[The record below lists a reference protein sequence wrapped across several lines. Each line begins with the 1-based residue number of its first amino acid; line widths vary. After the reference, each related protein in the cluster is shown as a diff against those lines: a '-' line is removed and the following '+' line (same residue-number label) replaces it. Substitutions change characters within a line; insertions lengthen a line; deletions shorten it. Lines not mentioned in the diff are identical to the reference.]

1 MVRGEKLTKSSDNL
15 RLQPKLILE
24 PSGKITHPALP
35 ISRHIG
41 NLPNMVEHV
50 PGREQED
57 GDQGDRGPEVA
68 VLDDGQQVRGCDGA
82 EGDQTQHRRRR
93 DGEFHVVERPPEFR
107 VRDVG
112 ELAREPGVDGFGFV
126 GAVMGKRG

>member
-1 MVRGEKLTKSSDNL
+1 
-15 RLQPKLILE
+15 
-24 PSGKITHPALP
+24 
-35 ISRHIG
+35 
-41 NLPNMVEHV
+41 MVEHV
-50 PGREQED
+50 TGREQQD

-82 EGDQTQHRRRR
+82 EGDQPE
-93 DGEFHVVERPPEFR
+93 DGCRGDGQFHVVERPSEFR

-126 GAVMGKRG
+126 GAVMGERVVSLGGRYLVSRLG